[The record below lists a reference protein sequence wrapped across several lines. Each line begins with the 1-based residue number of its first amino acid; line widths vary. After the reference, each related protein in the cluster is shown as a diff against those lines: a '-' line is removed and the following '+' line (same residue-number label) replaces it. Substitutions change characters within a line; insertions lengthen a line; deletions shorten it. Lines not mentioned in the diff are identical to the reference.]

1 MSRHTVGREGLAAFF
16 LRQRGR
22 LSRELASA
30 IETTPR
36 DQFLPAQWQD
46 CAWSDRMVPI
56 ECGEAVEGVDLQA
69 AVIMALGIE
78 PAHRVLEIGTGT
90 GYTAALMARLSA
102 RVTTIDRFKTLCE
115 NARQRFEMLQLSGI
129 TVRHADGSNGL
140 ASQGPYDRIVV
151 WAAFESLPRTFVDQ
165 LATNGVMVAPV
176 GPAEEEQD
184 LARLSKVGSRFE
196 REDFA
201 RVRLQPVARSIAAV
215 I

>member
-1 MSRHTVGREGLAAFF
+1 MSKQTAGREGLAAFF

-22 LSRELASA
+22 LSKQLSAA
-30 IETTPR
+30 IELTPR
-36 DQFLPAQWQD
+36 DQFLPAQWQNF
-46 CAWSDRMVPI
+46 AWTDRMVPI
-56 ECGEAVEGVDLQA
+56 ECGEAVEGIDLQA
-69 AVIMALGIE
+69 AVISALNIE

-102 RVTTIDRFKTLCE
+102 RVTTVDRYKTLCE
-115 NARQRFEMLQLSGI
+115 NARQRFEALQLSGI

-151 WAAFESLPRTFVDQ
+151 WASFESLPRTFVDQ
-165 LATNGVMVAPV
+165 LATNGVMVTPI
-176 GPAEEEQD
+176 GPPEDEQD
-184 LARLSKVGSRFE
+184 LTRLSKVGSRFE

-201 RVRLQPVARSIAAV
+201 RVRLQPIARSISSV